1 MFCGAHNAS
10 APIAPIA
17 PVLSKLYRLTASL
30 IHLFFVVAEYARAR
44 ELYRGNGLWSFNR
57 TGAIGADRCEDHPR
71 SRASRGLPCGL
82 PAAPSTSDT
91 QRLQRGMSRLICSR
105 LYPA

>member
-1 MFCGAHNAS
+1 MSQCLRRL
-10 APIAPIA
+10 
-17 PVLSKLYRLTASL
+17 VLHL
-30 IHLFFVVAEYARAR
+30 IDSSFLRSRRIRAR

-57 TGAIGADRCEDHPR
+57 TGAIGADRCDHPR

-82 PAAPSTSDT
+82 PAARSSSDT

>member
-17 PVLSKLYRLTASL
+17 PVLSKLYRLTSSL
-30 IHLFFVVAEYARAR
+30 IHLFFVVAEYTRASCIEEMVYGASIEPVR
-44 ELYRGNGLWSFNR
+44 SVR
-57 TGAIGADRCEDHPR
+57 TGAKITLAAVPVA
-71 SRASRGLPCGL
+71 ASLAAYRPLL
-82 PAAPSTSDT
+82 AAPT